1 MAARLGG
8 GAFAQAVAALCAMT
22 APIYLALFTILSMNA
37 FDVLFWSLAFWMVT
51 KLLLG
56 GDQRMWLL
64 FGLITGIGLQNKTSM
79 VFLGAGLVVV
89 SAHRG
94 PPRCVSDPLV
104 LAGWLAREPV
114 VRPVSLVAGHGW
126 PLIEFMA
133 NARRD
138 KNVAF
143 SPLQFLAAQ
152 ALETAGPIVWTV
164 AMCGLAGCSSAAMR
178 HASEPGL
185 GYIRSSSPSW
195 SRLVERSLIILRP
208 HTVLLAA
215 GGVALGS
222 WTSRWP
228 PARVVVILVIVIAGA
243 IVAPL
248 AAAPTRGDLCALR
261 LRWAR
266 NCPPT
271 SGTSSEGRS
280 SSPTCTAGPSW
291 RLRSA
296 QPRYRSLPPED
307 RSRACV
313 FGRNYGEA
321 GAIDFFGA
329 RDGLPRAVSGHNSY
343 YLWGPGDVRAR
354 S

>member
-1 MAARLGG
+1 MIAALSRALLVSRSFPQIAAGRGRADRIVDGAMAARLGG

-114 VRPVSLVAGHGW
+114 VRPVSLVAC
-126 PLIEFMA
+126 P
-133 NARRD
+133 R
-138 KNVAF
+138 
-143 SPLQFLAAQ
+143 LAADRVHGERPARQ
-152 ALETAGPIVWTV
+152 ERRVLAAAVPGRSGAGNRRAGSGWTV
-164 AMCGLAGCSSAAMR
+164 AMCGLGRSSAAMR

-195 SRLVERSLIILRP
+195 SRLVELQLYYLAP
-208 HTVLLAA
+208 AYTVLLAA

-228 PARVVVILVIVIAGA
+228 GPPA
-243 IVAPL
+243 
-248 AAAPTRGDLCALR
+248 
-261 LRWAR
+261 
-266 NCPPT
+266 
-271 SGTSSEGRS
+271 SS
-280 SSPTCTAGPSW
+280 
-291 RLRSA
+291 
-296 QPRYRSLPPED
+296 
-307 RSRACV
+307 
-313 FGRNYGEA
+313 
-321 GAIDFFGA
+321 
-329 RDGLPRAVSGHNSY
+329 
-343 YLWGPGDVRAR
+343 
-354 S
+354 